1 MRYMVN
7 SATNYSIIE
16 RIEKLIETETDPIK
30 RILYR
35 KECRALLE
43 KLNQKKIS

>member
-1 MRYMVN
+1 MDN
-7 SATNYSIIE
+7 SASNFKIIE
-16 RIEKLIETETDPIK
+16 RIERLIETETDPIK